1 MSPQVRNSV
10 LLVTGV
16 VAVSFAAIFIRYA
29 DAPALTIALY
39 RQAMAAALVLPL
51 ALARRRG
58 ELRRLSRGQITLAVI
73 SGVLLAIHFA
83 TWIPSVKLT
92 TVAASVV
99 LVTSSPIFVAAGS
112 RLLFGER
119 ITRVA
124 VGGILVGLAGAA
136 IISGGD
142 FTVSSRALAG
152 DLLALAGALAAGGY
166 FLAGRRLRQE
176 ISLLAYV
183 AVVYTTCAVL
193 LWPVAVVSG
202 ARLTGFDGRTWAMF
216 VLLAVVPQTL
226 GHTIFNYVL
235 KDVSATVVAISIM
248 GEPIGS
254 TLLALAFFGEV
265 PSWTAVVGGGL
276 ILGGIYVAV
285 TSQARNRRRA
295 APEPTVIPLA

>member
-1 MSPQVRNSV
+1 MSLRNGV
-10 LLVTGV
+10 LLATGV

-29 DAPALTIALY
+29 EAPALTIALY
-39 RQAMAAALVLPL
+39 RQAFAAAAVMPL
-51 ALARRRG
+51 ALVRRRD
-58 ELRRLSRGQITLAVI
+58 ELRALSGRRLALALLSGVFLAV
-73 SGVLLAIHFA
+73 HFA

-112 RLLFGER
+112 RALFGER
-119 ITRVA
+119 MTGVA
-124 VGGILVGLAGAA
+124 VGGILAGLVGAG

-142 FTVSSRALAG
+142 FALSSRALAG

-176 ISLLAYV
+176 VSLLAYV
-183 AVVYTTCAVL
+183 AVVYATCAVL
-193 LWPVAVVSG
+193 LFPVALVGG
-202 ARLTGFDGRTWAMF
+202 ASLTGFDGTTWIMF
-216 VLLAVVPQTL
+216 VLLALIPQLL
-226 GHTIFNYVL
+226 GHTVFNYVL

-265 PSWTAVVGGGL
+265 PPWTAVVGGVL
-276 ILGGIYVAV
+276 ILAGIYVAV
-285 TSQARNRRRA
+285 TARARPRRRVA
-295 APEPTVIPLA
+295 EPAPAVTPLE